1 MKDRTKSTFI
11 KVSWRGIISNSKC
24 KLKQGENV
32 SYDVFYNKL
41 SIRIRQFLAA
51 PEGLQISQNTWDQW
65 LSFFLTET
73 FIITQYY
80 AMASRVSQCWK
91 SNISLSWDFCQG
103 GGMNSYKIFTVD
115 YLIFSYKV
123 RKLWHS
129 STPFSSQNQNYYQIE
144 LMTVNMTNH

>member
-1 MKDRTKSTFI
+1 MLWPPGSLNVGSQIYHFL
-11 KVSWRGIISNSKC
+11 GI
-24 KLKQGENV
+24 
-32 SYDVFYNKL
+32 FA
-41 SIRIRQFLAA
+41 R
-51 PEGLQISQNTWDQW
+51 
-65 LSFFLTET
+65 
-73 FIITQYY
+73 
-80 AMASRVSQCWK
+80 
-91 SNISLSWDFCQG
+91 G